1 MYVNPEDP
9 TVFTFKNFHL
19 HDGAPSE
26 IEAKKEV
33 QKMRKRASETVE
45 LPSQIIQRSLPT
57 KSPAVKA
64 ALPKKTSIAS
74 LISRDRTRD
83 NKAPANPLKR
93 ENIVIPAAY
102 AEYSSDGQVKE
113 NFVLV
118 DTGAD
123 EQDPSRIIIF
133 GRASTEEW
141 AGTVKDLYVD
151 GTFKAAPAL
160 FSQMF
165 VVLGGRGDY
174 IWPNLEPDS
183 VSCDF
188 EAAVMTAA
196 ERVFNDI
203 EIHGCLFHLAHNLWK
218 CIARE
223 KLSTKYNSDAE
234 FQLFARMILA
244 LAFLP
249 ISQLPRGVRW
259 LTENLPEELEPVL
272 SYFGKPLFEPHK
284 WSVFRRTRLGLR
296 RTNNNAEAFHRQLYV
311 LLQTDHPSIWRFID
325 DLKRVQSLSDLQ
337 YERFVMGEAAPTKRK
352 KHLET
357 DKRLLHL
364 VETCEQRN
372 PAEFLR
378 GIAENLSFK

>member
-1 MYVNPEDP
+1 
-9 TVFTFKNFHL
+9 
-19 HDGAPSE
+19 
-26 IEAKKEV
+26 
-33 QKMRKRASETVE
+33 MRNGY
-45 LPSQIIQRSLPT
+45 PQR
-57 KSPAVKA
+57 
-64 ALPKKTSIAS
+64 
-74 LISRDRTRD
+74 
-83 NKAPANPLKR
+83 
-93 ENIVIPAAY
+93 VI
-102 AEYSSDGQVKE
+102 K
-113 NFVLV
+113 
-118 DTGAD
+118 
-123 EQDPSRIIIF
+123 
-133 GRASTEEW
+133 
-141 AGTVKDLYVD
+141 
-151 GTFKAAPAL
+151 L
-160 FSQMF
+160 FQ
-165 VVLGGRGDY
+165 

-272 SYFGKPLFEPHK
+272 SYFVRTYIGKRCSLWAVSIKRLLGEHRRVRVGKSYRTVQGKPLFEPHK